1 LFNKAS
7 FQLPNMSST
16 KQQEAKERKR
26 MELYFGKKLE
36 LPAIMYGFGDVCQ
49 PRIDSVALLETY
61 VIDFIVDL
69 VEKCSEVAHERK
81 RERPDINDLKFV
93 IRRDTNKLS
102 RVQYLLSMK
111 RIIDRSRSYI
121 NHEISSLTNLDS

>member
-1 LFNKAS
+1 MNNF
-7 FQLPNMSST
+7 
-16 KQQEAKERKR
+16 KQEVKEGRR
-26 MELYFGKKLE
+26 TELYFGRKLE

-49 PRIDSVALLETY
+49 PRRDSVALLETY

-93 IRRDTNKLS
+93 IRKDKKKLN
-102 RVQYLLSMK
+102 RVHYLLRMK
-111 RIIDRSRSYI
+111 RIIDRSRFAI
-121 NHEISSLTNLDS
+121 DRHMLPIK